1 MDTSSV
7 VERLRRLKDE
17 VEGLQPYTRLSLE
30 EYITDKVRQLAI
42 ERRLQL
48 AAQVCIDIG
57 NYLVAYYGLQTPE
70 IPESIF
76 VILGRE
82 NLIPQALG
90 LEMVGIVR
98 FRNILVHG
106 YLEVDPAKVHAVL
119 TNGLSTFLEFAQAIE
134 ELLERDE
141 KENGEKAE

>member
-57 NYLVAYYGLQTPE
+57 NYLVAYYGLHTPE

-82 NLIPQALG
+82 NLIPQTLG

-134 ELLERDE
+134 ALLERDE
-141 KENGEKAE
+141 KENGEKTE